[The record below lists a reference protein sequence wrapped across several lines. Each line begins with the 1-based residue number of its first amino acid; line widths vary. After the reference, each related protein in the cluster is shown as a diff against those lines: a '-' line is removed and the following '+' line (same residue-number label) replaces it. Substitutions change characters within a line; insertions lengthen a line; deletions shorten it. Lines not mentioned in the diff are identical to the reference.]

1 MLDGLFVW
9 MLLAGLPILPGVGV
23 TCMFRCGERERRHM
37 VWSAAVFLGALAL
50 WIGGNLLLG
59 IFGLTWRGVSV
70 GVLLGVVLVS
80 GGVWITQ
87 ALAFLLPNRDFP
99 HLVLGFRWAAKGI
112 VLLLAGAVLLIM
124 LFLFAFACAL
134 IGDDARSVVEY
145 QGQTLVE
152 VDEGFLDPWY
162 SYYVYCGPLVRG
174 TERVQG
180 GPTPID
186 GDSN

>member
-186 GDSN
+186 GDFN

>member
-87 ALAFLLPNRDFP
+87 ALSSAQQRFSPSGPRFSVGGQGDRPAPCRCGSPDN
-99 HLVLGFRWAAKGI
+99 
-112 VLLLAGAVLLIM
+112 AV
-124 LFLFAFACAL
+124 
-134 IGDDARSVVEY
+134 SV
-145 QGQTLVE
+145 
-152 VDEGFLDPWY
+152 
-162 SYYVYCGPLVRG
+162 
-174 TERVQG
+174 RVCLC
-180 GPTPID
+180 PYR
-186 GDSN
+186 

>member
-174 TERVQG
+174 TERV
-180 GPTPID
+180 
-186 GDSN
+186 

>member
-59 IFGLTWRGVSV
+59 LFGLTWRGVSV

-99 HLVLGFRWAAKGI
+99 HLVLGFRWATKGI

-124 LFLFAFACAL
+124 PFLFAFACAL